1 MTTRAAAK
9 TKAEQGPEGAEQDDA
24 ALEEDE
30 QEAVLDIDTL
40 VPKRALVRIRTPDDR
55 EGQLYEMKA
64 PEELGIEEDQLFRS
78 ELREFGQLMAKDGL
92 KSAEKKRLVMRLD
105 QLCHKILLA
114 PDEVHK
120 TLPPRK
126 KQSIV
131 TRFTSALFVED
142 AAALPDMT
150 ARLVGSTMES

>member
-1 MTTRAAAK
+1 VTTRKAAAK
-9 TKAEQGPEGAEQDDA
+9 PNAKPGTEDAEQEGV
-24 ALEEDE
+24 LEEDE
-30 QEAVLDIDTL
+30 LEAVLDIDTL
-40 VPKRALVRIRTPDDR
+40 VPKRSLVRIRTPEDR
-55 EGQLYEMKA
+55 EGQLYEMRA

-92 KSAEKKRLVMRLD
+92 KSAEKKRLVLRLD
-105 QLCHKILLA
+105 QLCKKILLA
-114 PDEVHK
+114 PAEVHEA
-120 TLPPRK
+120 LPPRK

-150 ARLVGSTMES
+150 ARLVASTMES

>member
-1 MTTRAAAK
+1 MTTRKAAAK
-9 TKAEQGPEGAEQDDA
+9 PNAKPSTEDVEQESGVD
-24 ALEEDE
+24 EDE
-30 QEAVLDIDTL
+30 LEAVLDIDTL
-40 VPKRALVRIRTPDDR
+40 VPKRSLVRIRTPEDR
-55 EGQLYEMKA
+55 EGQLYEMRA

-105 QLCHKILLA
+105 QMCRKILDA

-142 AAALPDMT
+142 AAALPDLT
-150 ARLVGSTMES
+150 ARLVASTMES